1 MATREAMLPMLRST
15 PTAGFL
21 LGVCLA
27 TGACD
32 SLSLSR
38 TQSDS
43 NGGRAVLPPVDV
55 PASTAASKSG
65 KGARGASDGSAEAAS
80 FEQIRSSLRRLV
92 AAEESF
98 YGENGVYTEEVSR
111 LGYRPSGGTDVRFL
125 WLARGGW
132 GASGTHPQLTGRNC
146 VIFVGREHAPPATAK
161 YARMG
166 KEGVPVCDA
175 APPRAAPTNSVPGPG
190 HVATAAAETSVAS
203 TPDTS
208 NALDAIEPTVQ
219 MKVDLRNL
227 ARSQDTYLRV
237 QGFYARRTAPFALQ
251 YLWHKG
257 VTLTILSAGKESWS
271 ARATH
276 VAEDGKS
283 CVIWFG
289 PILIKPTTW
298 KQNRVSDQPLVPVC
312 DD

>member
-1 MATREAMLPMLRST
+1 MAMREAMLPDLRLI
-15 PTAGFL
+15 PGAVLL
-21 LGVCLA
+21 LGLCLA
-27 TGACD
+27 SGACD
-32 SLSLSR
+32 SLSR
-38 TQSDS
+38 TQSNS

-55 PASTAASKSG
+55 PASKPAKSANSSRRAADGTADASNF
-65 KGARGASDGSAEAAS
+65 D
-80 FEQIRSSLRRLV
+80 QIRGSLRHLV

-98 YGENGVYTEEVSR
+98 YGENGVYTEELSR
-111 LGYRPSGGTDVRFL
+111 LGYKPSGGSDVRFL
-125 WLARGGW
+125 WLTRGGW
-132 GASGTHPQLTGRNC
+132 GASGTHPRLAGRNC

-161 YARMG
+161 YARVG

-175 APPRAAPTNSVPGPG
+175 APPRAAPSASTPAPGARAN
-190 HVATAAAETSVAS
+190 ATAGTSSTS

-208 NALDAIEPTVQ
+208 NALDAIAPAVQ

-237 QGFYARRTAPFALQ
+237 QGFYSKRTAPFALQ

-289 PILIKPTTW
+289 PVLIKPTTW
-298 KQNRVSDQPLVPVC
+298 AQNRVSDRPLVPVC

>member
-1 MATREAMLPMLRST
+1 MATRDAMHPQFRL
-15 PTAGFL
+15 TAGPL
-21 LGVCLA
+21 LALGLCL
-27 TGACD
+27 TLGGCD
-32 SLSLSR
+32 SLSR

-55 PASTAASKSG
+55 PASTAPSKSG
-65 KGARGASDGSAEAAS
+65 KPAAPGADAAVEASNFD
-80 FEQIRSSLRRLV
+80 QVRRSLRRLV
-92 AAEESF
+92 AAEEAF
-98 YGENGVYTEEVSR
+98 YGENGVYTEELSR
-111 LGYRPSGGTDVRFL
+111 LGYKPAGGVDVRFL
-125 WLARGGW
+125 WLARTGW
-132 GASGTHPQLTGRNC
+132 GAAGTHQELVGRNC
-146 VIFVGREHAPPATAK
+146 VIFVGREHPAPATAK
-161 YARMG
+161 YGRAG

-175 APPRAAPTNSVPGPG
+175 TPPRAAPTASP
-190 HVATAAAETSVAS
+190 VAPSAAAAATSGPAS

-208 NALDAIEPTVQ
+208 SALDAVSPTVQ

-227 ARSQDTYLRV
+227 ARSQDTYIRV

-276 VAEDGKS
+276 AARDGKS

-289 PILIKPTTW
+289 PVPTRPTTW
-298 KQNRVSDQPLVPVC
+298 AQNRTSDEPLVPVC

>member
-1 MATREAMLPMLRST
+1 MAIREAMLPELRLI
-15 PTAGFL
+15 PGAALL
-21 LGVCLA
+21 LGLCLA
-27 TGACD
+27 SGACD
-32 SLSLSR
+32 SLSR

-55 PASTAASKSG
+55 PASTGPGKSANSSRRAAEGSN
-65 KGARGASDGSAEAAS
+65 AADASS
-80 FEQIRSSLRRLV
+80 FDQIRSSLRHLV

-98 YGENGVYTEEVSR
+98 YGENGVYTEELNR

-125 WLARGGW
+125 WLVRGGW
-132 GASGTHPQLTGRNC
+132 GASGTHPRLAGRNC

-161 YARMG
+161 YARVG

-175 APPRAAPTNSVPGPG
+175 APPRAAPTASTSAPSSTAN
-190 HVATAAAETSVAS
+190 ATAGTSS
-203 TPDTS
+203 TSIPDTS
-208 NALDAIEPTVQ
+208 NALDAIAPTVQ

-237 QGFYARRTAPFALQ
+237 QGFYSKRTAPFALQ

-257 VTLTILSAGKESWS
+257 VTITILSAGKESWS

-276 VAEDGKS
+276 LAEDGKS

-289 PILIKPTTW
+289 PVLIKPTTW
-298 KQNRVSDQPLVPVC
+298 VQNRVSDQPLVPVC

>member
-1 MATREAMLPMLRST
+1 
-15 PTAGFL
+15 
-21 LGVCLA
+21 
-27 TGACD
+27 
-32 SLSLSR
+32 
-38 TQSDS
+38 
-43 NGGRAVLPPVDV
+43 VDV
-55 PASTAASKSG
+55 PASKPAKSANASRRTDATADAS
-65 KGARGASDGSAEAAS
+65 S
-80 FEQIRSSLRRLV
+80 FDQIRSSLRRLV

-98 YGENGVYTEEVSR
+98 YGENGVYTEELSR
-111 LGYRPSGGTDVRFL
+111 LGYKPMGGTDVRFL

-132 GASGTHPQLTGRNC
+132 GASGTHPRLTGRNC
-146 VIFVGREHAPPATAK
+146 VIFVGREHAAPATAK
-161 YARMG
+161 YARVG

-175 APPRAAPTNSVPGPG
+175 APPRAAPTGSTPGPTAR
-190 HVATAAAETSVAS
+190 ATAGTSSAS
-203 TPDTS
+203 MPDTS

-237 QGFYARRTAPFALQ
+237 QGFYSRRTAPFALQ

-257 VTLTILSAGKESWS
+257 VTITILSAGKESWS

-289 PILIKPTTW
+289 PVPIKPTTW
-298 KQNRVSDQPLVPVC
+298 VQNRVSDQPLVPVC
-312 DD
+312 DN

>member
-1 MATREAMLPMLRST
+1 MATREAMLPQLRS
-15 PTAGFL
+15 AQSAAL
-21 LGVCLA
+21 LLAVCLVS
-27 TGACD
+27 GACD

-55 PASTAASKSG
+55 PASTASSRSG
-65 KGARGASDGSAEAAS
+65 KAPHAVTDASADAAN
-80 FEQIRSSLRRLV
+80 FELIRSSLRRLV

-98 YGENGVYTEEVSR
+98 YGENGVYTEELSR
-111 LGYRPSGGTDVRFL
+111 LGYRPSGSTDVRFL
-125 WLARGGW
+125 WMARGGW
-132 GASGTHPQLTGRNC
+132 GATGTHPQLAGRNC

-161 YARMG
+161 YARLG

-175 APPRAAPTNSVPGPG
+175 APPRAAPTSSKAGPG
-190 HVATAAAETSVAS
+190 HTASATDGTL
-203 TPDTS
+203 PDTS
-208 NALDAIEPTVQ
+208 NALDAIAPTVQ

-227 ARSQDTYLRV
+227 ARSQDTYVRV

-289 PILIKPTTW
+289 PVLTKPTTW
-298 KQNRVSDQPLVPVC
+298 KQNRVPDQPLVPVC

>member
-1 MATREAMLPMLRST
+1 MATWEAMLPKLRST
-15 PTAGFL
+15 PTAVL
-21 LGVCLA
+21 LFGVCLSS
-27 TGACD
+27 GACD
-32 SLSLSR
+32 SLSR

-55 PASTAASKSG
+55 PASAASKSR
-65 KGARGASDGSAEAAS
+65 KPARGSADVSADASS
-80 FEQIRSSLRRLV
+80 FDQIRSSLRRLV

-98 YGENGVYTEEVSR
+98 YGENGVYTEELNR

-132 GASGTHPQLTGRNC
+132 GASGTHPQLAGRNC

-161 YARMG
+161 YARLG

-175 APPRAAPTNSVPGPG
+175 APPRAAPTSSAPGPG
-190 HVATAAAETSVAS
+190 HLATAAAETPVAS
-203 TPDTS
+203 TTDTS

-227 ARSQDTYLRV
+227 ARSQDTYIRV

-289 PILIKPTTW
+289 PILTKPTTW

>member
-1 MATREAMLPMLRST
+1 MATREAMLPELRST
-15 PTAGFL
+15 PGAVLL
-21 LGVCLA
+21 LGLCLA
-27 TGACD
+27 SGACD

-38 TQSDS
+38 TQSES
-43 NGGRAVLPPVDV
+43 NGGRAVLPPVDL
-55 PASTAASKSG
+55 PASTASKSAKTHHG
-65 KGARGASDGSAEAAS
+65 VADAAAEASS
-80 FEQIRSSLRRLV
+80 FDQIRGSLRRLV

-111 LGYRPSGGTDVRFL
+111 LGYRPTGGTDVRFL

-132 GASGTHPQLTGRNC
+132 GASGTHPQLAGRNC

-161 YARMG
+161 YARVG

-175 APPRAAPTNSVPGPG
+175 APPRAAPTGSPRAPAPASIG
-190 HVATAAAETSVAS
+190 TAGTSLAS

-208 NALDAIEPTVQ
+208 NALDAIAPNVQ

-227 ARSQDTYLRV
+227 ARSQDTYVRV

-257 VTLTILSAGKESWS
+257 VTLTILSASKESWS

-289 PILIKPTTW
+289 PVLTKPTTW
-298 KQNRVSDQPLVPVC
+298 RQNRVSDQPLVPVC

>member
-1 MATREAMLPMLRST
+1 MAIREAVLPKLGST
-15 PTAGFL
+15 PGAVLLL

-27 TGACD
+27 SGACD
-32 SLSLSR
+32 SLSK

-43 NGGRAVLPPVDV
+43 NGGRAVLPPVDA
-55 PASTAASKSG
+55 PASTAASKSAKAVG
-65 KGARGASDGSAEAAS
+65 GVAGAAADAAS
-80 FEQIRSSLRRLV
+80 FDQIRSSLRRLV

-98 YGENGVYTEEVSR
+98 YGENGVYTEELNR
-111 LGYRPSGGTDVRFL
+111 LGYKPSGGADVRFL

-132 GASGTHPQLTGRNC
+132 GASGTHPQIPGRNC
-146 VIFVGREHAPPATAK
+146 VIFVGRDHAPPATAK
-161 YARMG
+161 YARVG

-175 APPRAAPTNSVPGPG
+175 APPRAAPASSSPATG
-190 HVATAAAETSVAS
+190 HVASAAAETLPAS
-203 TPDTS
+203 TSDTS

-227 ARSQDTYLRV
+227 ARSQDTYIRV

-289 PILIKPTTW
+289 PVLTKPTTW

>member
-1 MATREAMLPMLRST
+1 MATREAMLPEFRLT
-15 PTAGFL
+15 PRAVFL
-21 LGVCLA
+21 LAVCLA
-27 TGACD
+27 SGACD

-38 TQSDS
+38 TQSES
-43 NGGRAVLPPVDV
+43 NGGRAVLPPVDL
-55 PASTAASKSG
+55 PAAAAASKS
-65 KGARGASDGSAEAAS
+65 ARGRLAGSSAADAAS
-80 FEQIRSSLRRLV
+80 FDQIRSSLRRLV

-98 YGENGVYTEEVSR
+98 YGENGVYTEELSR
-111 LGYRPSGGTDVRFL
+111 LAYRPSGGTDVRFL
-125 WLARGGW
+125 WLGRGGW
-132 GASGTHPQLTGRNC
+132 GASGTHPQLAGRNC

-161 YARMG
+161 YARVG

-175 APPRAAPTNSVPGPG
+175 APPRAPTNSTPGSGPAAT
-190 HVATAAAETSVAS
+190 ATAASSYAS
-203 TPDTS
+203 ATDTS
-208 NALDAIEPTVQ
+208 NALDGIDPTVQ

-289 PILIKPTTW
+289 PVLTKPTTW
-298 KQNRVSDQPLVPVC
+298 MQNRVSDQPLVPVC

>member
-1 MATREAMLPMLRST
+1 MAMRDAMLPQLRW
-15 PTAGFL
+15 TAVPAL
-21 LGVCLA
+21 ALGLSLA
-27 TGACD
+27 LSACD
-32 SLSLSR
+32 LSK

-55 PASTAASKSG
+55 PASTASKSA
-65 KGARGASDGSAEAAS
+65 KTASRAGDAAGEAS
-80 FEQIRSSLRRLV
+80 NFEQIRRTLRRLV
-92 AAEESF
+92 AAEEAF
-98 YGENGVYTEEVSR
+98 YGENGVYTEELSR
-111 LGYRPSGGTDVRFL
+111 LGYKPTGGIDVRFL
-125 WLARGGW
+125 WLTRSGW
-132 GASGTHPQLTGRNC
+132 GATGTHPQLAGRNC
-146 VIFVGREHAPPATAK
+146 VIFVGREHAAPATAK
-161 YARMG
+161 YARSG

-175 APPRAAPTNSVPGPG
+175 SPPRAAPTASPVGPSPAAA
-190 HVATAAAETSVAS
+190 ATAGPEAAADTTS
-203 TPDTS
+203 
-208 NALDAIEPTVQ
+208 ALDAVAPTVQ

-227 ARSQDTYLRV
+227 ARSQDTYIRV

-276 VAEDGKS
+276 VHRDGKS

-289 PILIKPTTW
+289 PVPTRPTTW
-298 KQNRVSDQPLVPVC
+298 AQNRTPDQPLVPAC

>member
-1 MATREAMLPMLRST
+1 MAIREAMLPELRLT
-15 PTAGFL
+15 PGAVLL
-21 LGVCLA
+21 LGLCLA
-27 TGACD
+27 SGACD
-32 SLSLSR
+32 SLSR
-38 TQSDS
+38 THSDS

-55 PASTAASKSG
+55 PASKPAKSANSSRRVADGAAD
-65 KGARGASDGSAEAAS
+65 ASNFD
-80 FEQIRSSLRRLV
+80 QIRGSLRHLV

-98 YGENGVYTEEVSR
+98 YGENGVYTEELNR
-111 LGYRPSGGTDVRFL
+111 LGYKPSGGTDVRFL

-132 GASGTHPQLTGRNC
+132 GASGTHPQLAGRNC

-161 YARMG
+161 YARVG

-175 APPRAAPTNSVPGPG
+175 APPRAAPTASTPTPGIRAN
-190 HVATAAAETSVAS
+190 ATAGTSSTS

-208 NALDAIEPTVQ
+208 NALDAIAPAVQ

-237 QGFYARRTAPFALQ
+237 QGFYSKRTAPFALQ

-257 VTLTILSAGKESWS
+257 VTITILSASKESWS

-276 VAEDGKS
+276 LAEDGKS

-289 PILIKPTTW
+289 PVLIKPTTW
-298 KQNRVSDQPLVPVC
+298 AQNRVSDRPLVPVC

>member
-1 MATREAMLPMLRST
+1 
-15 PTAGFL
+15 
-21 LGVCLA
+21 
-27 TGACD
+27 
-32 SLSLSR
+32 
-38 TQSDS
+38 
-43 NGGRAVLPPVDV
+43 VDV
-55 PASTAASKSG
+55 PAGTAASKSPKTPG
-65 KGARGASDGSAEAAS
+65 DAGNAAADVSS
-80 FEQIRSSLRRLV
+80 FEQIRGSLRRLV

-98 YGENGVYTEEVSR
+98 YGENGVYTEELSR
-111 LGYRPSGGTDVRFL
+111 LGYKPSGGTDVRFL
-125 WLARGGW
+125 WLGRGGW
-132 GASGTHPQLTGRNC
+132 GASGTHPQLPGRNC
-146 VIFVGREHAPPATAK
+146 VIFVGREHPAPATAK
-161 YARMG
+161 YARAG

-175 APPRAAPTNSVPGPG
+175 TPPRAAPTSSTPAPG
-190 HVATAAAETSVAS
+190 HTATAMAGTSPAS

-227 ARSQDTYLRV
+227 ARSQDTYIRV

-289 PILIKPTTW
+289 PVLIKPTTW
-298 KQNRVSDQPLVPVC
+298 RQNLVSDQPLVPVC

>member
-1 MATREAMLPMLRST
+1 MATREAMLPKLGST
-15 PTAGFL
+15 PTAVLL

-32 SLSLSR
+32 SLSSR
-38 TQSDS
+38 TQSGS

-55 PASTAASKSG
+55 PVSAAASRSG
-65 KGARGASDGSAEAAS
+65 KPARGAADASAETAS
-80 FEQIRSSLRRLV
+80 FDQIRGSLRRLV

-111 LGYRPSGGTDVRFL
+111 LGYKPSGGTDVRFL

-132 GASGTHPQLTGRNC
+132 GASGTHPQLRGRNC

-161 YARMG
+161 YGRMG

-175 APPRAAPTNSVPGPG
+175 TPPRAAPTSS
-190 HVATAAAETSVAS
+190 AAAPGRRSSAAEAS
-203 TPDTS
+203 TGFTADTS
-208 NALDAIEPTVQ
+208 NALNAIEPTVQ

-227 ARSQDTYLRV
+227 ARSQDTYVRV
-237 QGFYARRTAPFALQ
+237 QGVYARRTAPFALQ

-289 PILIKPTTW
+289 PVLTKPTTW

>member
-1 MATREAMLPMLRST
+1 MAREAMLPKFRST
-15 PTAGFL
+15 SRAVLL
-21 LGVCLA
+21 LGLCLA
-27 TGACD
+27 SGACD
-32 SLSLSR
+32 SLSR
-38 TQSDS
+38 TQSES
-43 NGGRAVLPPVDV
+43 NGGRAVLPPVDL
-55 PASTAASKSG
+55 PATAATANSA
-65 KGARGASDGSAEAAS
+65 KGRLAGPSAADASS
-80 FEQIRSSLRRLV
+80 FDQIRSSLRRLV

-98 YGENGVYTEEVSR
+98 YAENGVYTEELSR

-125 WLARGGW
+125 WLVRGSW
-132 GASGTHPQLTGRNC
+132 GASGTHPQLAGRNC

-161 YARMG
+161 YARVG

-175 APPRAAPTNSVPGPG
+175 APPRAPTNSTPGSGPAAT
-190 HVATAAAETSVAS
+190 ATAASSSGS
-203 TPDTS
+203 TTDTS
-208 NALDAIEPTVQ
+208 NALDGIDPTVQ

-276 VAEDGKS
+276 AAEDGKS

-289 PILIKPTTW
+289 PVLTKPTTW
-298 KQNRVSDQPLVPVC
+298 MQNRVSDQALVPVC